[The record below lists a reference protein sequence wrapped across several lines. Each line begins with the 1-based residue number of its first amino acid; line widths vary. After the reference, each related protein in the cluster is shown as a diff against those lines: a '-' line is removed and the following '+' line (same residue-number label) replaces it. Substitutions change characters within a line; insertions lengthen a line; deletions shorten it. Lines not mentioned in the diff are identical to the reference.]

1 MERYAGRVLAER
13 YRLPLRPGGD
23 DGATVLRALDTYSSQ
38 EVLLRQVPLPEVVE
52 AEFADAA
59 PGGWPGPGRAGA
71 AREAARDP
79 RDPLVRRAFLAAT
92 RAAELPD
99 HPLLDQVFD
108 VFVADGSLWIAGEL
122 IAARPLAALLA
133 DGPLAPQRAA
143 EIGADVLTAL
153 RALHARGW
161 VHRNITAHTVL
172 ICDDGRALL
181 SGLAAGAAQEAL
193 CGTESMPVAVRVPA
207 PAREPGAAE
216 RPEEAEAPDA
226 VAEPVGAP
234 PTGAAVGGPAPTGS
248 SPRVP
253 APTGSAPAVP
263 AVPAPTGSA
272 PTDPDRTGS
281 APTDPAPTGSGPGSA
296 GLVAGRV
303 REMRLALVGPV
314 TERWAPEQA
323 APAGAGSGSAVGAGT
338 DLWALGALLFR
349 CVQGHPPYPEES
361 AAELARLVCAHRPAA
376 AGACGPLRPAVEALL
391 GPDPAARP
399 AVGPLLVV
407 LREVTRGATEPELD
421 SGLVT
426 LPARGAGADP
436 RRLPVVRRRGE
447 LVRKERSG
455 RGGARS
461 GAASSVRP
469 APAPKPSGRK
479 SRAAAA
485 DRHEPPGLAAPAPRR
500 APQPPRAR
508 GPRHL
513 GRLLLVLI
521 LLLVVGA
528 VAFAVLFLPK
538 ADEEARGRTG
548 AGASGAPSPSGAATD
563 DGRGAP
569 SAGSPQT
576 TTPAGLATGF
586 AVRKDPA
593 GFQIA
598 VREDWQRRG
607 RDGHDRIRY
616 VGGDYELIV
625 VPGRDTV
632 AAFGADPMA
641 YQQDKEPELA
651 AYRAASWASA
661 SGLRRMD
668 VGQTAMAEGGFSW
681 KDASGREV
689 YVRNLAMI
697 HQGRYHLVQ
706 VMGPKSGSRTVDR
719 FYSQA
724 TGSYRPN

>member
-1 MERYAGRVLAER
+1 MERYAGRMLAER
-13 YRLPLRPGGD
+13 YRLPLRPGGA
-23 DGATVLRALDTYSSQ
+23 DGATVLRALDTYSAQ
-38 EVLLRQVPLPEVVE
+38 EVLLRRLPLPEVVE

-59 PGGWPGPGRAGA
+59 PGGRSGPGRAGA
-71 AREAARDP
+71 GQEAARDP
-79 RDPLVRRAFLAAT
+79 RDPVVRRAFLAAT

-108 VFVADGSLWIAGEL
+108 VFVADGALWIAGEL

-133 DGPLAPQRAA
+133 EGPLAPQRAA

-161 VHRNITAHTVL
+161 VHRNITDRTVL
-172 ICDDGRALL
+172 ICDDGRAVL

-193 CGTESMPVAVRVPA
+193 CGTEAMPLAAPVPA
-207 PAREPGAAE
+207 PARGPEVAEAAGEPDGAVPEPAAGAA
-216 RPEEAEAPDA
+216 
-226 VAEPVGAP
+226 AEP
-234 PTGAAVGGPAPTGS
+234 GGPARTDPLLK
-248 SPRVP
+248 VP
-253 APTGSAPAVP
+253 APAGTTPAIPAPADPARTGSAPAG
-263 AVPAPTGSA
+263 AVPAG
-272 PTDPDRTGS
+272 
-281 APTDPAPTGSGPGSA
+281 A

-314 TERWAPEQA
+314 VERWAPEQA
-323 APAGAGSGSAVGAGT
+323 APAGAGSRGAVGPGT

-349 CVQGHPPYPEES
+349 CVQGHPPYPEED
-361 AAELARLVCAHRPAA
+361 AAELARMVCAYRPAP

-399 AVGPLLVV
+399 AVGPLLAV
-407 LREVTRGATEPELD
+407 LRGVTRGATEPERD

-426 LPARGAGADP
+426 LPARGAADP
-436 RRLPVVRRRGE
+436 RRLPEVRRRGE
-447 LVRKERSG
+447 LVRKGRQG
-455 RGGARS
+455 RGGA
-461 GAASSVRP
+461 ARP
-469 APAPKPSGRK
+469 APEPKPSGRK
-479 SRAAAA
+479 ARAALGG
-485 DRHEPPGLAAPAPRR
+485 HEPPGLAAPAPRR
-500 APQPPRAR
+500 APKPPRAR

-513 GRLLLVLI
+513 GRLLLALI
-521 LLLVVGA
+521 LLLMVGA
-528 VAFAVLFLPK
+528 VACAVLFLPK

-548 AGASGAPSPSGAATD
+548 TGSSGAPSPAATVPD
-563 DGRGAP
+563 DDRGAP
-569 SAGSPQT
+569 PAGSPQT

-593 GFQIA
+593 GFQVA
-598 VREDWQRRG
+598 VREDWRRRG

-616 VGGDYELIV
+616 TGGDYELVV

-668 VGQTAMAEGGFSW
+668 VGRTAMAEGGFSW
-681 KDASGREV
+681 KDGSGREV

-706 VMGPKSGSRTVDR
+706 VIGPRSGSRTVDR
-719 FYSQA
+719 LYDQA